1 MKSFVLPVIIR
12 FSLIGFIFCLTLL
25 LNSCGDTPA
34 PKPAGYFRI
43 DLPERDYRLLDS
55 IFPYSFEYPVYA
67 RISKDIHAPAEA
79 NWINIDFPR
88 FKGRVHLSYK
98 TVNNN
103 LNTFTEDA
111 HSLVMKHIPK
121 ASAIEEIRIVNNENR
136 VFGLIYDIRGTG
148 AASPYQF
155 YVTDSTSHFLRGALY
170 FSVIPN
176 NDSLAPVIDFI
187 KGDIQHLL
195 ETMKWKENAVG
206 KKKD

>member
-1 MKSFVLPVIIR
+1 MKISLFPLSFR
-12 FSLIGFIFCLTLL
+12 FPLIGLTVCGLL
-25 LNSCGDTPA
+25 LMNACGDTPT

-43 DLPERDYRLLDS
+43 DLPEHEYRLLDS

-67 RISKDIHAPAEA
+67 IISKDIHAPAEA

-98 TVNNN
+98 PVNNN

-121 ASAIEEIRIVNNENR
+121 ASAIEEIRIKNNENR

-170 FSVIPN
+170 FSVLPN

-195 ETMKWKENAVG
+195 ETMRWK
-206 KKKD
+206 

>member
-1 MKSFVLPVIIR
+1 MKSSSFSAIFR
-12 FSLIGFIFCLTLL
+12 FPLYGAVFSGLL
-25 LNSCGDTPA
+25 LFGSCSESPT

-43 DLPERDYRLLDS
+43 DMPKREYRLLDS

-67 RISKDIHAPAEA
+67 RITSDIHAPAEA

-88 FKGRVHLSYK
+88 FKGRLHLSYK
-98 TVNNN
+98 SVNNN
-103 LNTFTEDA
+103 LSTFTEDA

-121 ASAIEEIRIVNNENR
+121 ASAIEEIRIENKDRR

-155 YVTDSTSHFLRGALY
+155 YITDSTSHFLRGALY

-187 KGDIQHLL
+187 KVDVQHML
-195 ETMKWKENAVG
+195 ETMKWK
-206 KKKD
+206 